1 MTPEEEALAEED
13 FRAEEDF
20 NAAMQEVLGGGG
32 RAEAPYEEE
41 APDEEEEEA
50 PAEEESAYQAYRV
63 KGAGTQEAN
72 GVYIN
77 NGNDKYIK
85 AGTNFKIV
93 HFASHSS
100 WPVGWY
106 IHKKGLRLYSVRTA
120 DSTQMPIDGW
130 KLHTGKDVFGAALP
144 LPTVVANV
152 GSAEE
157 PPSSAAKIAKLVVE
171 KVEAEAAATKAEAV
185 AAGALKELQDAKAHN
200 SDLEGK
206 LAEAAATNAR
216 ALKELQDARAYNAEL
231 EEGQLAAGSGSAAI
245 RRRGST
251 EAEQRLAELT
261 ALFVKLGAPM
271 DVTQSS
277 DKMSQW
283 LATKGVVAEAKFEAR
298 MLIFGASS
306 AAAGGIEE
314 LLGVEEEDIAAG
326 RDALDAMSKEFATH
340 GSKSDQDNWKYVIEG
355 VAQDEA
361 CIPPQVQ
368 AEIDQGEYHGGKVEK
383 GDFDRNHGGMRLPD
397 FVKQPH
403 AKLAKLK
410 EWHVAALRI
419 YTTNSFRKLNGPL
432 REGIKPH
439 PFANT
444 VYYLTAALK
453 KLRLVQSKLDPESF
467 NQEVILWRGMANAQ
481 LDLEMLRKEGGT
493 EMAPMSTTQSKDV
506 ALKYASSETPLI
518 FKYKTKALSTGVSL
532 KFVSVYPMEEE
543 YLYPPGTFLS
553 FEGVEEVDGF
563 KIVTISPQIP

>member
-1 MTPEEEALAEED
+1 MSAVEAYLVA
-13 FRAEEDF
+13 
-20 NAAMQEVLGGGG
+20 
-32 RAEAPYEEE
+32 
-41 APDEEEEEA
+41 
-50 PAEEESAYQAYRV
+50 
-63 KGAGTQEAN
+63 GAGNREAN
-72 GVYIN
+72 GVYIRVN
-77 NGNDKYIK
+77 SYRYAKSD
-85 AGTNFKIV
+85 TVWQIV
-93 HFASHSS
+93 FMETMWCIQKSS
-100 WPVGWY
+100 TRVY
-106 IHKKGLRLYSVRTA
+106 VVMTA
-120 DSTQMPIDGW
+120 DSKQVPHGGWEEARRNILLGDLAVPI
-130 KLHTGKDVFGAALP
+130 VSAL
-144 LPTVVANV
+144 VHSVAM
-152 GSAEE
+152 
-157 PPSSAAKIAKLVVE
+157 IAKLVDD

-185 AAGALKELQDAKAHN
+185 AVG
-200 SDLEGK
+200 
-206 LAEAAATNAR
+206 
-216 ALKELQDARAYNAEL
+216 ALKELQDARAYNSELEVKLSVATATEAVAAGALKELQDANSELEGKLADATATKASDPKEPQDARAYNAEF
-231 EEGQLAAGSGSAAI
+231 EEGQLAAGSGSSAI
-245 RRRGST
+245 RRRGGR

-261 ALFVKLGAPM
+261 ALFVKLGAPT

-277 DKMSQW
+277 DKMSKW
-283 LATKGVVAEAKFEAR
+283 LAAKGVVVEAKFEAR

-326 RDALDAMSKEFATH
+326 RDALEAMSKEFATH

-361 CIPPQVQ
+361 CIPPHVQ

-383 GDFDRNHGGMRLPD
+383 GDFDRNHGGMRLSD

-432 REGIKPH
+432 REGIRPH

-444 VYYLTAALK
+444 VYYLAAALK
-453 KLRLVQSKLDPESF
+453 KLRQVQSKLDPESF

-481 LDLEMLRKEGGT
+481 LDLEMLRKAGGT

-532 KFVSVYPMEEE
+532 KFLSVYPMEEE

-563 KIVTISPQIP
+563 KIVTISPQIS